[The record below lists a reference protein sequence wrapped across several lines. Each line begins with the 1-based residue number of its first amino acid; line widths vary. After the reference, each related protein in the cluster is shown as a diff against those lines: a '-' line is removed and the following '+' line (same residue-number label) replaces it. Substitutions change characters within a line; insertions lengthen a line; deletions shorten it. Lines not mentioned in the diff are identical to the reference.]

1 MNIALF
7 EDEGYVNLLPLTWLR
22 PAFEL
27 RCGSGRL
34 FDKLKNRLEGV
45 IARVLLR
52 PELEAVMRG
61 RLELSNAIDDAPWTF
76 VNGRTLATARTELP
90 APGTAWLVRDTL
102 LAATVSKDVA
112 ARLTANDLLQS
123 RRRAEWLA
131 VLRSVSPPD
140 TVRLIEYPWDL
151 IAANGAELRNDLTK
165 GGQNEG
171 TVYEGAHLLNRGQIK
186 IAKGAVIKPGV
197 VLDAESGPIEIDRD
211 ARIEPNAVIQGPAYI
226 GEHCIVRPTAVIRED
241 TTLGPH
247 CRVGG
252 EIESSVFQGFS
263 NKQHD
268 GFVGHSYISSW
279 VNLGADTVTSDL
291 KNTYGS
297 IRASLNGVGVETGRH
312 FLGSIIGDHAKTGI
326 GTILGTGTIL
336 GVAANVFTQG
346 AVSKF
351 VPSFAW
357 LTEKGMEPC
366 RVEKIVAIA
375 RTVMGRRKVQ
385 LSIDDEKLLECV
397 ARASKQVEV
406 MGWTAGAEREIR
418 AAF

>member
-1 MNIALF
+1 MNIVLF

-27 RCGSGRL
+27 RCGRDRL
-34 FDKLKNRLEGV
+34 IDKLKARLDGA

-52 PELEAVMRG
+52 PELEAALRG
-61 RLELSNAIDDAPWTF
+61 RIELSAALADAPWTF
-76 VNGRTLATARTELP
+76 VNGRILATAKTELP
-90 APGTAWLVRDTL
+90 APGTMWLVRDAL

-112 ARLTANDLLQS
+112 LRLTADDLLQP
-123 RRRAEWLA
+123 RRRSEWVG
-131 VLRSVSPPD
+131 VLRPVAPPES
-140 TVRLIEYPWDL
+140 VRLIDYPWDL
-151 IAANGAELRNDLTK
+151 IAANGAELRNDLIK
-165 GGQNEG
+165 GGNHEG
-171 TVYEGAHLLNRGQIK
+171 SVYPGAHLINPTQIA
-186 IAKGAVIKPGV
+186 IAKGATVKPGA
-197 VLDAESGPIEIDRD
+197 VLDAETGPIEIDRD
-211 ARIEPNAVIQGPAYI
+211 ARIEPNAVIQGPCYI
-226 GEHCIVRPTAVIRED
+226 GEHSIVRPTALIRED
-241 TTLGPH
+241 TSLGPQ

-252 EIESSVFQGFS
+252 EVEASIFQGFS

-268 GFVGHSYISSW
+268 GFVGHSFIASW

-297 IRASLNGVGVETGRH
+297 IRVSLNGVGIETGRH

-346 AVSKF
+346 SVAKF

-366 RVEKIVAIA
+366 RVEKIVSIA

-385 LSIDDEKLLECV
+385 LSSEDERLLECV
-397 ARASKQVEV
+397 ARAAKQVEV
-406 MGWTAGAEREIR
+406 MGWTAGAERELR
-418 AAF
+418 TAF